1 MIHYQR
7 FVDNNPK
14 LLTADILVVV
24 GSLAIPVLLPHVYH
38 GSHIYHL
45 LLHTAGIVFSVFLAI
60 LSVNAYYKMRTKKMI
75 ITTIAFMVF
84 TGAEIVQ
91 LLNATET
98 HVYNLLESPS
108 EIAHL
113 MMLGMIGLLALA
125 IFRRDWGRKYGDPR
139 GINYFR
145 D

>member
-1 MIHYQR
+1 MFSYQR
-7 FVDNNPK
+7 FANNKPR
-14 LLTADILVVV
+14 LLIAVIIAVV
-24 GSLAIPVLLPHVYH
+24 GALSVPVLWPHVYH

-45 LLHTAGIVFSVFLAI
+45 LLHTAGIVLSVFLAI

-75 ITTIAFMVF
+75 ITTIAFIVF

-91 LLNATET
+91 ILDATKT
-98 HVYNLLESPS
+98 HVYNILESPS

-125 IFRRDWGRKYGDPR
+125 IFRRD
-139 GINYFR
+139 
-145 D
+145 

>member
-1 MIHYQR
+1 MNMFSYQT
-7 FVDNNPK
+7 FANNKPG
-14 LLTADILVVV
+14 LLIAVIIAVV
-24 GSLAIPVLLPHVYH
+24 GTLSIPVLWPHVYH

-45 LLHTAGIVFSVFLAI
+45 LLHTAGIVLSVFLAI

-84 TGAEIVQ
+84 TAAEIVQ
-91 LLNATET
+91 LMDATKT
-98 HVYNLLESPS
+98 HVYNILESPS

-125 IFRRDWGRKYGDPR
+125 IFRRD
-139 GINYFR
+139 
-145 D
+145 

>member
-1 MIHYQR
+1 MFSYQR
-7 FVDNNPK
+7 FADNKPK
-14 LLTADILVVV
+14 LLTAVILVVV

-75 ITTIAFMVF
+75 ITTVAFMVF
-84 TGAEIVQ
+84 TGAEFVQ
-91 LLNATET
+91 LMDATKT
-98 HVYNLLESPS
+98 HVYNILESPS

-125 IFRRDWGRKYGDPR
+125 IFRRD
-139 GINYFR
+139 
-145 D
+145 

>member
-1 MIHYQR
+1 MFSYQT
-7 FVDNNPK
+7 FVNNKPR
-14 LLTADILVVV
+14 LLIAVIIAVV
-24 GSLAIPVLLPHVYH
+24 GTLSIPVLWPHVYH

-45 LLHTAGIVFSVFLAI
+45 LLHTAGIVLSVFLAI

-84 TGAEIVQ
+84 TGAEFIQ
-91 LLNATET
+91 LMDATKT
-98 HVYNLLESPS
+98 HVYNILESPS

-125 IFRRDWGRKYGDPR
+125 IFRRD
-139 GINYFR
+139 
-145 D
+145 

>member
-1 MIHYQR
+1 MFSYQR
-7 FVDNNPK
+7 FANNKPR
-14 LLTADILVVV
+14 LLIAVIIAVV
-24 GSLAIPVLLPHVYH
+24 GALSIPVLWPHVYH

-45 LLHTAGIVFSVFLAI
+45 LLHTAGIVLSVFLAI

-84 TGAEIVQ
+84 TGAEFIQ
-91 LLNATET
+91 LMDATKT
-98 HVYNLLESPS
+98 HVYNILESPS

-125 IFRRDWGRKYGDPR
+125 IFRRD
-139 GINYFR
+139 
-145 D
+145 

>member
-1 MIHYQR
+1 MFHYQR
-7 FVDNNPK
+7 FVDNKPK
-14 LLTADILVVV
+14 LLTAVILVVV

-98 HVYNLLESPS
+98 HVHNLLESPS

-125 IFRRDWGRKYGDPR
+125 IFRRD
-139 GINYFR
+139 
-145 D
+145 

>member
-1 MIHYQR
+1 MYSYLR
-7 FVDNNPK
+7 FVNYKPK
-14 LLTADILVVV
+14 LLTAVILVVV
-24 GSLAIPVLLPHVYH
+24 GALAIPVLMPHVYH
-38 GSHIYHL
+38 GAHIYHL

-60 LSVNAYYKMRTKKMI
+60 LSVNAYYNMRTKKMI
-75 ITTIAFMVF
+75 ITTIAFMIF

-125 IFRRDWGRKYGDPR
+125 IFRRD
-139 GINYFR
+139 
-145 D
+145 

>member
-1 MIHYQR
+1 
-7 FVDNNPK
+7 
-14 LLTADILVVV
+14 
-24 GSLAIPVLLPHVYH
+24 
-38 GSHIYHL
+38 
-45 LLHTAGIVFSVFLAI
+45 
-60 LSVNAYYKMRTKKMI
+60 MI

-84 TGAEIVQ
+84 SGAEIVQ

-125 IFRRDWGRKYGDPR
+125 IFRRD
-139 GINYFR
+139 
-145 D
+145 

>member
-1 MIHYQR
+1 MFSYQR
-7 FVDNNPK
+7 FANNKPQ
-14 LLTADILVVV
+14 LLIAVILTVV
-24 GSLAIPVLLPHVYH
+24 GTLSIPVLWPHVYH

-45 LLHTAGIVFSVFLAI
+45 LLHTAGIVLSVFLAI

-84 TGAEIVQ
+84 TAAEIVQ
-91 LLNATET
+91 LMDATKT
-98 HVYNLLESPS
+98 HVYNILESPS

-125 IFRRDWGRKYGDPR
+125 IFRRD
-139 GINYFR
+139 
-145 D
+145 